1 MFNRALQSGE
11 VQRAGAGR
19 TPPPMLSKQMP
30 TPGYA
35 IRESRHA
42 GIRRVLAITLAANLA
57 VVLAKAIAG
66 LASGALSVLADAA
79 HSSVDAFNNLMG
91 LLLARVAAQAPDE
104 QHPYGHA
111 KFETLGALAI
121 VAFLSITVY
130 ELVGAA
136 IGRLIAGRAQ
146 PEATPAVMAVMA
158 VSAVVSAVVS
168 RYEERRGREL
178 RSELLV
184 ADAAH
189 THSDFYAS
197 LAVLVGLVLVAA
209 GYPRADAVFTLLIAL
224 VIARAGWRILLTTVP
239 VLVDA
244 RAVEEKTIRR
254 IALDTPGVA
263 DCYSVR
269 SRGREGEI
277 FAELT
282 IAVERTMDVERAHD
296 IADEVERRVAAE
308 VGAREVVVHIEP
320 YAAEEEE
327 GGG

>member
-1 MFNRALQSGE
+1 MAS
-11 VQRAGAGR
+11 
-19 TPPPMLSKQMP
+19 PD
-30 TPGYA
+30 YA

-42 GIRRVLAITLAANLA
+42 GIRRVLAVTLAANLT
-57 VVLAKAIAG
+57 VVLAKAAAG
-66 LASGALSVLADAA
+66 LASGSLSVLADAA

-91 LLLARVAAQAPDE
+91 LLLARIAAKAPDE
-104 QHPYGHA
+104 QHPYGHS

-136 IGRLIAGRAQ
+136 LGRLIVGTAQ
-146 PEATPAVMAVMA
+146 PEATPTVMAVMG
-158 VSAVVSAVVS
+158 VSAVVSAIVS

-178 RSELLV
+178 RSELLT

-189 THSDFYAS
+189 TRSDFYAS

-209 GYPRADAVFTLLIAL
+209 GYPRADAAFTLLIAL
-224 VIARAGWRILLTTVP
+224 VIARAGWRILVTIVP
-239 VLVDA
+239 VLVDE

-254 IALDTPGVA
+254 IALETPGVE
-263 DCYSVR
+263 DCYGVR

-282 IAVERTMDVERAHD
+282 IAVVRTLDVESAHS
-296 IADEVERRVAAE
+296 IADEVERRVASG
-308 VGAREVVVHIEP
+308 VGAREVVVHVEP
-320 YAAEEEE
+320 YAEAEVAE

>member
-1 MFNRALQSGE
+1 MSA
-11 VQRAGAGR
+11 
-19 TPPPMLSKQMP
+19 PD
-30 TPGYA
+30 YA
-35 IRESRHA
+35 VRESRHA
-42 GIRRVLAITLAANLA
+42 GIRRVLAVTLAANLA

-66 LASGALSVLADAA
+66 IRSGSLSVLADAA
-79 HSSVDAFNNLMG
+79 HSSVDGFNNLMG

-130 ELVGAA
+130 ELVGTA
-136 IGRLIAGRAQ
+136 IGRLVAGTAQ
-146 PEATPAVMAVMA
+146 PDATPAVMAVMA

-178 RSELLV
+178 RSELLT

-189 THSDFYAS
+189 TRSDFYAS
-197 LAVLVGLVLVAA
+197 LTVLVGLGLVAA
-209 GYPRADAVFTLLIAL
+209 GYPRADAAFTLLIAL

-239 VLVDA
+239 VLVDE

-254 IALDTPGVA
+254 IAVDTPGVA

-282 IAVERTMDVERAHD
+282 IAVARTMDVESAHA
-296 IADEVERRVAAE
+296 IADEVERRVAAG

-320 YAAEEEE
+320 YTEEEAEE